1 MLVRTLDAL
10 LRANV
15 RSGRVVMLALVPI
28 MLVALAG
35 GLAGMHY
42 WRFRI
47 VFVILAILALWFV
60 ARREVLAALICPICR
75 QVKRVNWGARFRWR
89 GSSSCRL
96 IRNVC
101 NAVIRSWASPPPVVR
116 NAVIHFPRFGWP
128 RRGLAIAE
136 RKRLL
141 RTMRR
146 GQLQMLI
153 RSHL

>member
-75 QVKRVNWGARFRWR
+75 QVKRVKLGRAVPLAWKQFLPFDPQCLQCGYSIMGVTAARCPEC
-89 GSSSCRL
+89 GD
-96 IRNVC
+96 
-101 NAVIRSWASPPPVVR
+101 P
-116 NAVIHFPRFGWP
+116 FPEVW
-128 RRGLAIAE
+128 LAATRISD
-136 RKRLL
+136 R
-141 RTMRR
+141 
-146 GQLQMLI
+146 
-153 RSHL
+153 